1 MSTATSDNDTRLP
14 GLPRYIRINT
24 LKTSRSEAAKS
35 LTATGH
41 VPEQQSTYRAA
52 RKGDAPAESSNRSYV
67 PDAHVPDLLVF
78 KPKGQSDISRIP
90 LVASFFASDD
100 RIHSLQSPPLAAGSQ
115 LQGHIG
121 HERAWLRGWLG

>member
-1 MSTATSDNDTRLP
+1 MATATSDNDTRLP

-90 LVASFFASDD
+90 LVALLAQDKVGRTSRSAGKILLRVEGI
-100 RIHSLQSPPLAAGSQ
+100 RILLPELVVVT
-115 LQGHIG
+115 I
-121 HERAWLRGWLG
+121 E